1 MTSLQGCRAA
11 VIAISLLI
19 PAGEFGLAEKQQKSV
34 RAKKL
39 KFTARAYAI
48 EGTTASGEET
58 QAGRTIAAD
67 PEILPLGT
75 RIFVSGAGRYS
86 GEYVVTDTGQ
96 LVKGRR
102 LDIYMTS
109 YREAKR
115 FGVRPVTVQI
125 ISRGEPPN

>member
-1 MTSLQGCRAA
+1 MTSLQGFRAA
-11 VIAISLLI
+11 VIAVSLLI
-19 PAGEFGLAEKQQKSV
+19 PAEFGLAERQGKSV

-75 RIFVSGAGRYS
+75 RILVSGAGRYS
-86 GEYVVTDTGQ
+86 GEYVVTDTGHH
-96 LVKGRR
+96 VKGRR
-102 LDIYMTS
+102 LDIFMDS

-125 ISRGEPPN
+125 LSRGEPPK

>member
-1 MTSLQGCRAA
+1 MTSLQGFRAA
-11 VIAISLLI
+11 VVAASLLI
-19 PAGEFGLAEKQQKSV
+19 PVEFGLAEKQGKPV

-48 EGTTASGEET
+48 DGTTASGEET

-67 PEILPLGT
+67 PEVLPLGT
-75 RIFVSGAGRYS
+75 RIRVSGAGRYS

-109 YREAKR
+109 HREAKR

-125 ISRGEPPN
+125 LSRGEPPN

>member
-1 MTSLQGCRAA
+1 MTSLQGFRAA
-11 VIAISLLI
+11 VVAASLLI
-19 PAGEFGLAEKQQKSV
+19 PVEFGFAEKEAKPT

-58 QAGRTIAAD
+58 LAGHTIAAD

-75 RIFVSGAGRYS
+75 RILVSGAGKYS
-86 GEYVVTDTGQ
+86 GEYVVTDTGE

-102 LDIYMTS
+102 LDIFMNS
-109 YREAKR
+109 YQEAKR

-125 ISRGEPPN
+125 LSRAEPPD